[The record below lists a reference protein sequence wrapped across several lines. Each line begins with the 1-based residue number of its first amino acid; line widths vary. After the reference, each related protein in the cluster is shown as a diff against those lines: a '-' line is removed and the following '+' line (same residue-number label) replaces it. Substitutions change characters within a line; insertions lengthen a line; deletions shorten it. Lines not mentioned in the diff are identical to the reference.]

1 MSTKFVN
8 IKHLAYAMAC
18 LAFVLACRED
28 ELVMLSDTQDTGAV
42 PLSGNIV
49 GMYVLCE
56 GNMGSNKA
64 SVDYL
69 DLSGQANTAVYHRN
83 IYPERNPSE
92 VKELGDVG
100 NDIKVCGNQLWMV
113 INCSNMVVVAT
124 ADSCRKIAKID
135 IPNCRYVTFDGAYAY
150 ISSYVG
156 PVELGGTEHLG
167 RVYKVDTAT
176 FAKVDSVTVGY
187 QPEEMAVI
195 GDTLYVANSGGYLT
209 DLRERSVSMVDLP
222 SFKEV
227 GKIDVAPNLHC
238 IRADRHGQLWVSSR
252 GDYWSELSRL
262 YKLAPDANGNMG
274 VAATFDIP
282 VSDLCIV
289 GDSLYYIGGE
299 WSYETAT
306 NNVCHGI
313 IDVAKGCAS
322 SSVLTSAPEF
332 ADIVLPYGIIVNPYE
347 RDFYVMDA
355 KDYLS
360 SGQLFHFKADGS
372 FDWKVWTGDIPG
384 HAAFVYDDEK

>member
-1 MSTKFVN
+1 MVCL
-8 IKHLAYAMAC
+8 LA
-18 LAFVLACRED
+18 VVSCRED
-28 ELVMLSDTQDTGAV
+28 ELVIPSDTQDTGTV
-42 PLSGNIV
+42 VTPGRII

-69 DLSGQANTAVYHRN
+69 DLSGQTGTAVYHRN
-83 IYPERNPSE
+83 IYPERNPTE

-135 IPNCRYVTFDGAYAY
+135 IPNCRYVAFDGAYAY

-156 PVELGGTEHLG
+156 PVEVGGTEHLG

-187 QPEEMAVI
+187 QPEEMAVL

-209 DLRERSVSMVDLP
+209 DLRERSVSVVDLP

-227 GKIDVAPNLHC
+227 GKIDVAPNLHR

-252 GDYWSELSRL
+252 GDYWAEPSRL
-262 YKLAPDANGNMG
+262 YKLVPDGRGNMA
-274 VAATFDIP
+274 VASTFDTP

-289 GDSLYYIGGE
+289 GDSLYYIGVE
-299 WSYETAT
+299 WNNATAT
-306 NNVCHGI
+306 NRVCHGI
-313 IDVAKGCAS
+313 INVASGQTVATA
-322 SSVLTSAPEF
+322 LTSDPEF
-332 ADIVLPYGIIVNPYE
+332 ANIVLPYGIIVNPYE

-372 FDWKVWTGDIPG
+372 FDWTAWTGDIPG

>member
-1 MSTKFVN
+1 M
-8 IKHLAYAMAC
+8 YAMVC
-18 LAFVLACRED
+18 LLAVVSCRED
-28 ELVMLSDTQDTGAV
+28 ELVIPSDTQDTGTV
-42 PLSGNIV
+42 VTPGRII

-69 DLSGQANTAVYHRN
+69 DLSGQTGTAVYHRN
-83 IYPERNPSE
+83 IYPERNPTE

-135 IPNCRYVTFDGAYAY
+135 IPNCRYVAFDGAYAY

-156 PVELGGTEHLG
+156 PVEVGGTEHLG

-187 QPEEMAVI
+187 QPEEMAVL

-209 DLRERSVSMVDLP
+209 DLRERSVSVVDLP

-227 GKIDVAPNLHC
+227 GKIDVAPNLHR

-252 GDYWSELSRL
+252 GDYWAEPSRL
-262 YKLAPDANGNMG
+262 YKLVPDGRGNMA
-274 VAATFDIP
+274 VASTFDTP

-289 GDSLYYIGGE
+289 GDSLYYIGVE
-299 WSYETAT
+299 WNNATAT
-306 NNVCHGI
+306 NRVCHGI
-313 IDVAKGCAS
+313 INVASGQTVATA
-322 SSVLTSAPEF
+322 LTSDPEF
-332 ADIVLPYGIIVNPYE
+332 ANIVLPYGIIVNPYE

-372 FDWKVWTGDIPG
+372 FDWTAWTGDIPG

>member
-1 MSTKFVN
+1 MVCL
-8 IKHLAYAMAC
+8 LA
-18 LAFVLACRED
+18 VVSCRED
-28 ELVMLSDTQDTGAV
+28 ELVIPSDTQDTGTV
-42 PLSGNIV
+42 VTPGRII

-69 DLSGQANTAVYHRN
+69 DLSGQTGTAVYHRN
-83 IYPERNPSE
+83 IYPERNPTE

-135 IPNCRYVTFDGAYAY
+135 IPNCRYVAFDGAYAY

-156 PVELGGTEHLG
+156 PVEVGGTEHLG

-187 QPEEMAVI
+187 QPEEMAVL

-209 DLRERSVSMVDLP
+209 DLRERSVSIVDLP

-227 GKIDVAPNLHC
+227 GKIDVAPNLHR

-252 GDYWSELSRL
+252 GDYWTVPSRL
-262 YKLAPDANGNMG
+262 YKLVPDGSGSMA
-274 VAATFDIP
+274 VASTFETP

-289 GDSLYYIGGE
+289 GDSLYYIGVE
-299 WSYETAT
+299 WNNATAT
-306 NNVCHGI
+306 NRICHGI
-313 IDVAKGCAS
+313 INVASGQTVATA
-322 SSVLTSAPEF
+322 LTSDPEF
-332 ADIVLPYGIIVNPYE
+332 ANIVLPYGIIVNPYE

-372 FDWKVWTGDIPG
+372 FDWAAWTGDIPG
-384 HAAFVYDDEK
+384 HAAFVYDNEK

>member
-1 MSTKFVN
+1 MNTKSMN
-8 IKHLAYAMAC
+8 IKVLLYAMVC
-18 LAFVLACRED
+18 LLAVVSCRED
-28 ELVMLSDTQDTGAV
+28 ELVIPSDTQDTGTV
-42 PLSGNIV
+42 VTPGRII

-69 DLSGQANTAVYHRN
+69 DLSGQTGTAVYHRN
-83 IYPERNPSE
+83 IYPERNPTE

-135 IPNCRYVTFDGAYAY
+135 IPNCRYVAFDGAYAY

-156 PVELGGTEHLG
+156 PVEVGGTEHLG

-187 QPEEMAVI
+187 QPEEMAVL

-209 DLRERSVSMVDLP
+209 DLRERSVSVVDLP

-227 GKIDVAPNLHC
+227 GKIDVAPNLHR
-238 IRADRHGQLWVSSR
+238 IRADRHGHLWVSSR
-252 GDYWSELSRL
+252 GDYWAEPSRL
-262 YKLAPDANGNMG
+262 YKLVPDGRGNMA
-274 VAATFDIP
+274 VASTFDTP

-289 GDSLYYIGGE
+289 GDSLYYIGVE
-299 WSYETAT
+299 WNNATAT
-306 NNVCHGI
+306 NRVCHGI
-313 IDVAKGCAS
+313 INVASGQTVATA
-322 SSVLTSAPEF
+322 LTSDPEF
-332 ADIVLPYGIIVNPYE
+332 ANIVLPYGIIVNPYE

-372 FDWKVWTGDIPG
+372 FDWTAWTGDIPG